1 MERNRTDND
10 LLQRMD
16 ERGEESTDAF
26 GKAIAD
32 GTRNTIDVPSIY
44 SFSPER
50 LRLYL
55 DDARQEPGDVSAKFT
70 DEEGNWLLEPA
81 AGESFYI
88 STAERP
94 RYIVGYEANMS
105 AASAVPSDLQS
116 GDTFRV
122 GGRDRQSPENQAF
135 FEVNGDSPNRA
146 VLVDEG
152 TEVATSEWQYPD
164 DAPVD
169 VTSAVRYEITYNA
182 YGVGRW
188 RFNLSFTD
196 ESRDD
201 PQVNTDVAS
210 LSVDG
215 GFAISD
221 YNFHQFQEIDAATSG
236 RQLRAGSFG
245 FLVKGNVQETTRTKA
260 ARLTD
265 LSYGGSGD
273 YEPVAALRVDP
284 DRGNVY
290 SQFKNVTVF
299 PNSTSG
305 ELLVNVF
312 SPDETDASG
321 FSTPPQQNPENSV
334 VEQTTSVTNFT
345 DQDGNTVTSDPDP
358 TGYQVGL
365 ARFESGGQG
374 NSTRVATSQQTEN
387 KRPLYEDDV
396 AVFLYKADSASSDTV
411 NLTYF
416 IEQDW

>member
-1 MERNRTDND
+1 MDGEGLSILRTVEDRED
-10 LLQRMD
+10 
-16 ERGEESTDAF
+16 GWTDAF
-26 GKAIAD
+26 GKQIAD
-32 GTRNTIDVPSIY
+32 GTRNTIDIPSVY

-55 DDARQEPGDVSAKFT
+55 DDVRQEPGDISTKFT

-81 AGESFYI
+81 AGESLYI

-94 RYIVGYEANMS
+94 RYIVGYEGVLS
-105 AASAVPSDLQS
+105 LAAAVPSGLDS
-116 GDTFRV
+116 GDTLRV
-122 GGRDRQSPENQAF
+122 GGRDRQDPENSAF
-135 FEVNGDSPNRA
+135 FEINGDSPNRA
-146 VLVDEG
+146 VLVDED
-152 TEVATSEWQYPD
+152 TEVASAEWSYPNS
-164 DAPVD
+164 APVD
-169 VTSAVRYEITYNA
+169 VTTAVRYEITYNA

-188 RFNLSFTD
+188 RFNISFTD
-196 ESRDD
+196 SARDD

-210 LSVDG
+210 LSVDDDYSV
-215 GFAISD
+215 SD
-221 YNFHQFQEIDAATSG
+221 YNFHLFQEIDAANAG

-245 FLVKGNVQETTRTKA
+245 FVVLGNVQETTRTKA

-299 PNSTSG
+299 PDSTSG
-305 ELLVNVF
+305 QLVVSVF

-321 FSTPPQQNPENSV
+321 FSAPPEHNPNNSV
-334 VEQTTSVTNFT
+334 VQQTTSVTNFP
-345 DQDGNTVTSDPDP
+345 DQDGNTVTSDPNP
-358 TGYQVGL
+358 NGYQVAF
-365 ARFESGGQG
+365 ARFEASGQG
-374 NSTRVATSQQTEN
+374 SSTRTATGQQTEN

-396 AVFLYKADSASSDTV
+396 AVFLYKADSATSDSL